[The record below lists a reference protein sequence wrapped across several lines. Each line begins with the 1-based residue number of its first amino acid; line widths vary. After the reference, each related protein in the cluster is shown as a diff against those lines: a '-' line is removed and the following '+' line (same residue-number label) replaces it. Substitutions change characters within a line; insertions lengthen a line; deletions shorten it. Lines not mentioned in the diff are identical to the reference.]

1 MLPGAEFQL
10 VGEAAVV
17 LVQLALFPADLILG
31 EPGALQGGCFCS
43 IVADVAAGGSTLLL
57 RDREIFD
64 VVIIGEDVAGGGVD
78 LIVVLGGAAV
88 ELDVVDPPP
97 VVLLERNAVE
107 GKVGNGHT
115 GVVGGDLFG
124 LLLGDGGGLLR
135 LLFAGLSGGLP
146 GNGLCSGL
154 VGGWLFGCL
163 FSRRLL
169 SDRLFGSGLLNCLLF
184 SRLLC
189 IRLGSGRFPD
199 LGHRVGGK
207 VRQVV
212 GDLVVELAVKVV
224 VAAVHKDADL
234 RLVVQIAL
242 AAHRAHQGVQR
253 GAEL

>member
-1 MLPGAEFQL
+1 M
-10 VGEAAVV
+10 
-17 LVQLALFPADLILG
+17 
-31 EPGALQGGCFCS
+31 
-43 IVADVAAGGSTLLL
+43 
-57 RDREIFD
+57 
-64 VVIIGEDVAGGGVD
+64 
-78 LIVVLGGAAV
+78 
-88 ELDVVDPPP
+88 
-97 VVLLERNAVE
+97 E

-135 LLFAGLSGGLP
+135 LLFAGLP

-163 FSRRLL
+163 FSRRLFSGL
-169 SDRLFGSGLLNCLLF
+169 LVASRLFGGLF
-184 SRLLC
+184 
-189 IRLGSGRFPD
+189 IGGRFPD

-207 VRQVV
+207 VRQVL

>member
-1 MLPGAEFQL
+1 M
-10 VGEAAVV
+10 
-17 LVQLALFPADLILG
+17 
-31 EPGALQGGCFCS
+31 
-43 IVADVAAGGSTLLL
+43 
-57 RDREIFD
+57 
-64 VVIIGEDVAGGGVD
+64 
-78 LIVVLGGAAV
+78 
-88 ELDVVDPPP
+88 
-97 VVLLERNAVE
+97 E

-135 LLFAGLSGGLP
+135 LLP
-146 GNGLCSGL
+146 GNGLL
-154 VGGWLFGCL
+154 GCLPGDRL
-163 FSRRLL
+163 FSRRLFGGL
-169 SDRLFGSGLLNCLLF
+169 LVASRLFGGLF
-184 SRLLC
+184 
-189 IRLGSGRFPD
+189 IGGRFPD

>member
-1 MLPGAEFQL
+1 M
-10 VGEAAVV
+10 
-17 LVQLALFPADLILG
+17 
-31 EPGALQGGCFCS
+31 
-43 IVADVAAGGSTLLL
+43 
-57 RDREIFD
+57 
-64 VVIIGEDVAGGGVD
+64 
-78 LIVVLGGAAV
+78 
-88 ELDVVDPPP
+88 
-97 VVLLERNAVE
+97 E

-115 GVVGGDLFG
+115 GVAGGDLFG

-135 LLFAGLSGGLP
+135 LLFAGLP
-146 GNGLCSGL
+146 GNGLFSGL

-163 FSRRLL
+163 FSRRL
-169 SDRLFGSGLLNCLLF
+169 FSGLLGCLLF
-184 SRLLC
+184 RRLLC

-207 VRQVV
+207 VRQIL

-242 AAHRAHQGVQR
+242 AAHRAHQRIQR

>member
-1 MLPGAEFQL
+1 M
-10 VGEAAVV
+10 
-17 LVQLALFPADLILG
+17 
-31 EPGALQGGCFCS
+31 
-43 IVADVAAGGSTLLL
+43 
-57 RDREIFD
+57 
-64 VVIIGEDVAGGGVD
+64 
-78 LIVVLGGAAV
+78 
-88 ELDVVDPPP
+88 
-97 VVLLERNAVE
+97 E

-115 GVVGGDLFG
+115 GVAGGDLLG
-124 LLLGDGGGLLR
+124 LFLGDGGGLLR

-146 GNGLCSGL
+146 GNGLFSGL

-234 RLVVQIAL
+234 RVVGQVPL
-242 AAHRAHQGVQR
+242 SAHCAHQGVQR

>member
-1 MLPGAEFQL
+1 MA
-10 VGEAAVV
+10 
-17 LVQLALFPADLILG
+17 
-31 EPGALQGGCFCS
+31 
-43 IVADVAAGGSTLLL
+43 
-57 RDREIFD
+57 
-64 VVIIGEDVAGGGVD
+64 
-78 LIVVLGGAAV
+78 
-88 ELDVVDPPP
+88 
-97 VVLLERNAVE
+97 
-107 GKVGNGHT
+107 
-115 GVVGGDLFG
+115 GGDLFG

-135 LLFAGLSGGLP
+135 LLFAGLPGGLP

-163 FSRRLL
+163 FNRRL
-169 SDRLFGSGLLNCLLF
+169 FSGLLGCLLF

-207 VRQVV
+207 VRQIL

-242 AAHRAHQGVQR
+242 AAHCAHQGVQR

>member
-1 MLPGAEFQL
+1 M
-10 VGEAAVV
+10 
-17 LVQLALFPADLILG
+17 
-31 EPGALQGGCFCS
+31 
-43 IVADVAAGGSTLLL
+43 
-57 RDREIFD
+57 
-64 VVIIGEDVAGGGVD
+64 
-78 LIVVLGGAAV
+78 
-88 ELDVVDPPP
+88 
-97 VVLLERNAVE
+97 E

-242 AAHRAHQGVQR
+242 AAHCAHQGVQR